1 MRDLEIKLVKLQAT
15 LAQMEFK
22 LKNFRWNVVGLDFFV
37 AHKQL
42 EKLIFLCSESY
53 TEVGNL
59 ITQLGGLPTVEFN
72 QISKESLISPEPNKK
87 IDSLFIADILVEDF
101 QKILEFTTTTQWNM
115 LMQPVIDN
123 LNKWMLKAVWQW
135 QSVLT
140 DTEQI

>member
-1 MRDLEIKLVKLQAT
+1 MRDLENKLMKLHAT

-22 LKNFRWNVVGLDFFV
+22 LKNFRWNVVGLDHFE
-37 AHKQL
+37 AYKQL
-42 EKLIFLCSESY
+42 NDLIFTCSSSY
-53 TEVGNL
+53 DEIGDL
-59 ITQLGGLPTVEFN
+59 IIQLGGLPIVEFN
-72 QISKESLISPEPNKK
+72 KISKESLINSEPSKK
-87 IDSLFIADILVEDF
+87 FDSLFIADILIEDF

-140 DTEQI
+140 DVEQI